1 MDSDLLLMLC
11 VCDGLKIE
19 DSDLFVKEIE
29 DRDLFFVFPQ
39 PTHLFVSACWTWSAC
54 SLKSWLVFDKVL
66 RICMIS
72 IYQYLSVFISIYQY
86 LSVLLSFVVF
96 DKVLSFA

>member
-29 DRDLFFVFPQ
+29 DRDLFFVCFFPTNSPVCERLLDVVRLLPQ
-39 PTHLFVSACWTWSAC
+39 VLACVRQGAEHLH
-54 SLKSWLVFDKVL
+54 D
-66 RICMIS
+66 
-72 IYQYLSVFISIYQY
+72 QYLSVFISIIIICYY
-86 LSVLLSFVVF
+86 FHE
-96 DKVLSFA
+96 

>member
-29 DRDLFFVFPQ
+29 DRDLFFVFPNQ
-39 PTHLFVSACWTWSAC
+39 LTCL
-54 SLKSWLVFDKVL
+54 
-66 RICMIS
+66 
-72 IYQYLSVFISIYQY
+72 
-86 LSVLLSFVVF
+86 
-96 DKVLSFA
+96 